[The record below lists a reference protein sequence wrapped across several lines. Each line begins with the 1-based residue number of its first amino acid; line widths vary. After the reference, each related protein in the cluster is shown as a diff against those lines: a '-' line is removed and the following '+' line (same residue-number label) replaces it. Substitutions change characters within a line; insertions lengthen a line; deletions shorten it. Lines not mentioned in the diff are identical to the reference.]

1 MCFKDVRTL
10 YKNKRRNSCE
20 VIYKCNS
27 SEENNNLFWHEKS
40 KGEIVCIDMHSSDEI
55 FDAFLMYHIAT
66 RYTYNNDD
74 IYLQIVLYYSNN
86 QNVISYIT
94 KNKYVKYIRNKTR
107 DDIYKVKILALEDFT
122 TEEIHYWISNI

>member
-10 YKNKRRNSCE
+10 YKNKRRNNCE
-20 VIYKCNS
+20 IVYKCNS
-27 SEENNNLFWHEKS
+27 YAENDNIFWYEKS
-40 KGEIVCIDMHSSDEI
+40 KGDIVCIDMRSSDEI

-66 RYTYNNDD
+66 RYAYHDDD

-86 QNVISYIT
+86 KNVISYIT

-107 DDIYKVKILALEDFT
+107 DDIHKVKILALEDFT
-122 TEEIHYWISNI
+122 TEEIYCWISNI